1 MTVKAGTT
9 LGEVVEYLDTKGLA
23 LSNLPAITDQSIAGA
38 ISTGEEK
45 YVFPQRL
52 DAGMSMFRPAETR
65 VLLRVGA
72 VQFRHRHSLSMLDTK
87 ITLAHSACIAYHSK
101 FTKCDD

>member
-38 ISTGEEK
+38 VSTGEEK
-45 YVFPQRL
+45 
-52 DAGMSMFRPAETR
+52 
-65 VLLRVGA
+65 
-72 VQFRHRHSLSMLDTK
+72 
-87 ITLAHSACIAYHSK
+87 
-101 FTKCDD
+101 